1 MKVTRITLYT
11 VPLEVEANLTRYGA
25 SQIIH
30 PRLECLVVRIDTDA
44 GLIGWGESSSAP
56 PYYLPEVSS
65 GARDGILHVAP
76 LILGEDPTQVRA
88 LYHKVEHALRGHGN
102 AKTALDMA
110 LWDLA
115 GKGVQRPLCDLWGG
129 RVSSSVPVFAV
140 VPIGTPEES
149 AEAMMAYRAAGYARF
164 QIKLAGRATENDIAM
179 IRKIMAIV
187 LPQER
192 VWFDPNRAW
201 LVDDAIRVISA
212 VRELAPMIENPCDSY
227 EECRIVAK
235 RTAVPFMLDESL
247 DTVGRFIDA
256 VREGIADVASLKLN
270 SFGGLSKL
278 RFLCDLGVELGVPM
292 RIENY
297 VGTGILLAAVTH
309 LAQTLPE
316 RNVFGLYDYVV
327 PGQKLVRNPL
337 NVIGGCVGLAGEP
350 GPGLGVEIDEHALG
364 APIAVFPSPSAP

>member
-1 MKVTRITLYT
+1 
-11 VPLEVEANLTRYGA
+11 VER
-25 SQIIH
+25 
-30 PRLECLVVRIDTDA
+30 
-44 GLIGWGESSSAP
+44 
-56 PYYLPEVSS
+56 
-65 GARDGILHVAP
+65 
-76 LILGEDPTQVRA
+76 
-88 LYHKVEHALRGHGN
+88 ALRGHGN

-129 RVSSSVPVFAV
+129 RISSSVPVFAV

-149 AEAMMAYRAAGYARF
+149 SDAMMAYRAVGYGRF
-164 QIKLAGRATENDIAM
+164 QIKLAGRATEDDIAM

-247 DTVGRFIDA
+247 DTVARFIDA

-278 RFLCDLGVELGVPM
+278 RLLCDLGVELGVPM

-297 VGTGILLAAVTH
+297 AGTGILLAAVTH

-337 NVIGGCVGLAGEP
+337 SVVGGCVGLAGEP

-364 APIAVFPSPSAP
+364 APIAVFPSPTAP